1 MLRFLGCDSFW
12 NQIRKTLKMN
22 LNEDLIRD
30 YEAIDMSHLIVEE
43 AMKLFPEPDL
53 ELLRMALWEAS
64 TLVSDFIEDLPE
76 LAEDFGLDKWIAAQ
90 KAKNNTV
97 PTVVED

>member
-1 MLRFLGCDSFW
+1 
-12 NQIRKTLKMN
+12 MN

-30 YEAIDMSHLIVEE
+30 YEAIDMSHMIVYE

-64 TLVSDFIEDLPE
+64 ILVSDFIEDLPE
-76 LAEDFGLDKWIAAQ
+76 VAEDLGLDKWIAAE
-90 KAKNNTV
+90 KAKNHTV
-97 PTVVED
+97 PISVED